1 MPGYDQIHQTYHT
14 KEFQNITEMTV
25 THFYTPEEHTT
36 RTGQSRH
43 KYRLSS
49 QHLLPYQY
57 SYREKNNK
65 HVRRTLKH
73 PPSKKQQHQ
82 KQTNKQK

>member
-1 MPGYDQIHQTYHT
+1 
-14 KEFQNITEMTV
+14 MTV

-49 QHLLPYQY
+49 HHLLPYQD

-65 HVRRTLKH
+65 HVLQTLKH
-73 PPSKKQQHQ
+73 PPPRNSNTKN
-82 KQTNKQK
+82 KQTNKNNI